1 MITIIYLVIGNFR
14 GTFSSVNTLKGYMF
28 ISQNAEGV
36 HGQRKVGNPC
46 FNTTQIYG
54 FMMCMSSRL
63 SFLTHK
69 DCVENTFQ

>member
-1 MITIIYLVIGNFR
+1 MITIIYLVIGNFK

-46 FNTTQIYG
+46 SN
-54 FMMCMSSRL
+54 L
-63 SFLTHK
+63 
-69 DCVENTFQ
+69 FQTELLRFRF